1 MEDTRTKSPGRDTV
15 IDTARGIAS
24 ILMVIGHLG
33 MKSAIV
39 QFIYS
44 FHMPLF
50 FLISGMT
57 AKGGCKESL
66 DIYINKRVKRLLVPY
81 ILFAFIYSTP
91 GIREYL
97 FSILGCR
104 QGLVEARSLTHLWFL
119 PCMFIADILFQLI
132 LRYMLLSSKGIP
144 QFFYVGV
151 ISLICSWTGV
161 IVTRHFPYAEWIPFS
176 ANIAFISIP
185 FIFIGYCL
193 SQSEIYTDIRNKPLY
208 IKLLVMFFLL
218 VVPLLLYRFNLPTSV
233 TDGFNH
239 VELSIG
245 SCGNYLFFM
254 VNAICGSLGII
265 CLSTVADCTYL
276 RKVGQ
281 STITCLGTH
290 GIIISVVT
298 VIILNICVMSWMIYI
313 VSLSLV
319 LITIIPIQLL
329 FQKYFPNLV
338 GK

>member
-1 MEDTRTKSPGRDTV
+1 MKSNRRDSV

-57 AKGGCKESL
+57 AGGGGKESL
-66 DIYINKRVKRLLVPY
+66 YTYINKRVRRLLVPY

-104 QGLVEARSLTHLWFL
+104 QGLAEASSFTPLWFL
-119 PCMFIADILFQLI
+119 PCIFVADILFQLI
-132 LRYMLLSSKGIP
+132 LRYVILPGKKNTSIFMGG
-144 QFFYVGV
+144 GV
-151 ISLICSWTGV
+151 SLICSLVG
-161 IVTRHFPYAEWIPFS
+161 IILTRHFPYAEWIPFS
-176 ANIAFISIP
+176 ANIALISIP
-185 FIFIGYCL
+185 FVFVGYWL
-193 SQSEIYTDIRNKPLY
+193 SQSGIYTDIRNTPLL
-208 IKLLVMFFLL
+208 IKILVVFFLMIF
-218 VVPLLLYRFNLPTSV
+218 PLLLYRFNLPPSV
-233 TDGFNH
+233 TEGFNH

-254 VNAICGSLGII
+254 VNAICGSMGII
-265 CLSTVADCTYL
+265 VLATIADCTYL

-281 STITCLGTH
+281 STLTCLGTH

-298 VIILNICVMSWMIYI
+298 VIISNICDISWAIYI
-313 VSLSLV
+313 VSLGLV
-319 LITIIPIQLL
+319 LIAIIPIQFL
-329 FQKYFPNLV
+329 FQKYLPNLV